1 VIYHTTLITIENA
14 SDYFWKLKAIDSI
27 EISNDLTGDER
38 KGLIDSL
45 IENREIKTV
54 LASNNS
60 MFECKSYL
68 CAGQQQQP
76 SQLTQGGY

>member
-60 MFECKSYL
+60 MFEYKSYL
-68 CAGQQQQP
+68 CAGQQQP